1 MSITCITLWDY
12 FRNPSTDYEISESV
26 NLTLLKFPFFI
37 ILNNNEIYKLGNTYD
52 RWNT

>member
-1 MSITCITLWDY
+1 M
-12 FRNPSTDYEISESV
+12 DYEITESV
-26 NLTLLKFPFFI
+26 NLTSLTFLFFI